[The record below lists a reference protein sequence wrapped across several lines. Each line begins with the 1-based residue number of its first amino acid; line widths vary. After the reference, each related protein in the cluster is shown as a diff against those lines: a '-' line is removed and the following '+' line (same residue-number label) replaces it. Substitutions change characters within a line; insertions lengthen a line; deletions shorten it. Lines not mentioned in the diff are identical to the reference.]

1 MSFSKGPNKVVQDTF
16 ERTDTIICLI
26 DDLMQIYK
34 KYPKM
39 TPGYT
44 NAEYHLSW
52 AICHMVKILDA
63 TSAELIKRDKSKD
76 DAVH

>member
-1 MSFSKGPNKVVQDTF
+1 MSFSKGPNKVVHDTF
-16 ERTDTIICLI
+16 ERADTIICLI

-52 AICHMVKILDA
+52 AICHMINILDA
-63 TSAELIKRDKSKD
+63 VQAEDMKRNKGK
-76 DAVH
+76 A